1 MGAVAI
7 VVQLVARPI
16 LPEDWMLA
24 PDGSEGAIVTF
35 SGHVRGTESGSTI
48 TALEYEAYAPMAEQE
63 LCRIASE
70 CLAQHGAGRMTVVH
84 RTGVVPVGEAA
95 VVVAVAS
102 AHRKAA
108 LACMDAFLDHLKRDV
123 PIWKIR
129 VIHKDEIGGGHASP
143 D

>member
-16 LPEDWMLA
+16 LPEDWMFA
-24 PDGSEGAIVTF
+24 PDGSEGALVTF
-35 SGHVRGTESGSTI
+35 SGHVRGTESGSAI
-48 TALEYEAYAPMAEQE
+48 TALEYEAYTPMAEQE
-63 LCRIASE
+63 LRRIAGE
-70 CLAQHGAGRMTVVH
+70 CLSQHEAGRMTVVH
-84 RTGVVPVGEAA
+84 RTGVVPVGESA

-108 LACMDAFLDHLKRDV
+108 LACMDAFLDRMKQDV

-129 VIHKDEIGGGHASP
+129 AIAKDNKGGGHAGP

>member
-1 MGAVAI
+1 VAI

-16 LPEDWMLA
+16 LPEDWKLV
-24 PDGSEGAIVTF
+24 PDGSEGALVTF
-35 SGHVRGTESGSTI
+35 AGHVRGTESGNAI

-63 LCRIASE
+63 LRRIAGE
-70 CLAQHGAGRMTVVH
+70 CLAKHGAGRLTVVH
-84 RTGVVPVGEAA
+84 RTGVVPVGESA
-95 VVVAVAS
+95 VVVAVTS

-108 LACMDAFLDHLKRDV
+108 LACMDAFLDRLKQDV

-129 VIHKDEIGGGHASP
+129 ALPGDERGAGRACP